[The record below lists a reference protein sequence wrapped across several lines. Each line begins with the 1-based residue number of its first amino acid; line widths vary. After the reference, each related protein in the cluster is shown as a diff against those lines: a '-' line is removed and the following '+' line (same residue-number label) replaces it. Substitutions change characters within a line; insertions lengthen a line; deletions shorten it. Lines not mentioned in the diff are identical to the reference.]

1 MWSATLLSLLN
12 KAGINNTP
20 IEIIRPYLRTG
31 FTWHIFEHSHKEL
44 FNGKTMYEYYDNFFC
59 EIYSSAN
66 IGYEKSNIKI
76 YEYVLERLKIAK
88 NTCLIIGDS
97 FMSDIKGGEN
107 IGIKSIL
114 VRNENIENYKWYC
127 KDLEN
132 ILEKIEEIKR
142 Q

>member
-1 MWSATLLSLLN
+1 
-12 KAGINNTP
+12 
-20 IEIIRPYLRTG
+20 
-31 FTWHIFEHSHKEL
+31 
-44 FNGKTMYEYYDNFFC
+44 
-59 EIYSSAN
+59 
-66 IGYEKSNIKI
+66 
-76 YEYVLERLKIAK
+76 
-88 NTCLIIGDS
+88 
-97 FMSDIKGGEN
+97 MSDIKGGEN